1 MIVNTPADI
10 SPLDHAAGLSAF
22 EQEVAALLVSV
33 LHLEIQPQEI
43 EPGAPLFNEGLGLD
57 SIDALEL
64 ALAISRQYGLELKSD
79 DQRNRAIFASLRSLA
94 AYVDLHR
101 TK

>member
-1 MIVNTPADI
+1 MNTPADI
-10 SPLDHAAGLSAF
+10 SPLDSATSQTAF
-22 EQEVAALLVSV
+22 EQEIAGLLVAV
-33 LHLEIQPQEI
+33 LHLEIQAHEI
-43 EPGAPLFNEGLGLD
+43 EVDAPLFNEGLGLD

-64 ALAISRQYGLELKSD
+64 ALAISRDYGLELKSD
-79 DQRNRAIFASLRSLA
+79 DQRNRTIFASLRSLA

>member
-1 MIVNTPADI
+1 MNTPADI
-10 SPLDHAAGLSAF
+10 SPLDSATGQTAF
-22 EQEVAALLVSV
+22 EQEIAGLLVAV
-33 LHLEIQPQEI
+33 LHLEIQAHEI
-43 EPGAPLFNEGLGLD
+43 EVDAPLFNEGLGLD

-64 ALAISRQYGLELKSD
+64 ALAISRDYGLELKSD
-79 DQRNRAIFASLRSLA
+79 DQRNRTIFASLRSLA